1 MFTFL
6 TTTHTHTTTRVR
18 PAFNTFQALFSF
30 KYIIQAGVP
39 GVASGIKK
47 IFFEEK
53 ISNYYPPGS
62 YGFSKQISAYSIQCS
77 PYYSCHIYI
86 ILILKKLQGRLFQEG
101 LYRFTPS
108 GGSQAAMSHHYFPF
122 PTTYQLFSLP
132 AAMSHH
138 YFPFR
143 TPHLTL
149 PGKTSFLNGIFRAF
163 KV

>member
-77 PYYSCHIYI
+77 RLSILQLPHIYHTNLEKTVGTAI
-86 ILILKKLQGRLFQEG
+86 SRGALPVHNERGK
-101 LYRFTPS
+101 S
-108 GGSQAAMSHHYFPF
+108 GGHEP
-122 PTTYQLFSLP
+122 PLFSLP
-132 AAMSHH
+132 YHILA
-138 YFPFR
+138 FFLFR
-143 TPHLTL
+143 QP
-149 PGKTSFLNGIFRAF
+149 
-163 KV
+163 

>member
-18 PAFNTFQALFSF
+18 PAFNTFQALFLF

-101 LYRFTPS
+101 LYRFTTS

-122 PTTYQLFSLP
+122 PTTYQLFFSSGSHEPPLFPLP
-132 AAMSHH
+132 YHH
-138 YFPFR
+138 
-143 TPHLTL
+143 
-149 PGKTSFLNGIFRAF
+149 I
-163 KV
+163 